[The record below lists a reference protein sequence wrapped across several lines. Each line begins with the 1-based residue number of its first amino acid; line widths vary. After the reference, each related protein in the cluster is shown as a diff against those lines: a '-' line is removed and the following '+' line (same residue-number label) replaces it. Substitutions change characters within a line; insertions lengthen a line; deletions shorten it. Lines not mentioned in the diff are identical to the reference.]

1 MTLVSPLLREIPGG
15 IIIYN
20 IISNLSKN
28 DTSKVISIMPNLVRI
43 MLLTKFDLNLNL
55 TDEKIEEKIK
65 QLRFTETFIEGAV
78 AWISSLVIL
87 INKNTA
93 QFTIEYYKKIFNNMV
108 TTLEKYED
116 EVDSE
121 IRIVKNAMRPANI
134 IMMILGLWRGDFE
147 LIGVLASEIGWFD
160 GKVKELYLIFN
171 KYKDII
177 FKNEVIGL
185 PKLRSH
191 LTEAQIKQ
199 GLNLA
204 ADLAKKALKDITS
217 KGLDMAK
224 DIGRT
229 GIIKLIKAE
238 KLQMEEFS
246 KMVPGSDKIA
256 EATMVF
262 SDMFRRFDVDNN
274 GFINFNKYWEL
285 TRYMGLQLDKER
297 TLKLFA
303 TADRDNDNK
312 LDLREFQVAMLLIK
326 LYIAEDTL
334 KKVGL
339 TREDLIWFA
348 IFGIIYLLLLFVFIL
363 CGIAAFSKAEGFN
376 SVVNSIMPMF
386 AGIAAAARNI
396 DLKAA
401 IEKVKIF
408 VEDILKR
415 MHIG

>member
-15 IIIYN
+15 IIIIYN

-28 DTSKVISIMPNLVRI
+28 DISKVISIMPNLVRI

-65 QLRFTETFIEGAV
+65 QLRFTETLIEGAV

-93 QFTIEYYKKIFNNMV
+93 QFTIEYYKKIFNNMMK
-108 TTLEKYED
+108 TLEKYED

-121 IRIVKNAMRPANI
+121 IRIVKNAMRPGNI
-134 IMMILGLWRGDFE
+134 IIMILGLWRGDFE

-177 FKNEVIGL
+177 FRIGVIGL
-185 PKLRSH
+185 PELRSH

-229 GIIKLIKAE
+229 GKIKLTTVIAFVVTPQNDE
-238 KLQMEEFS
+238 KFH
-246 KMVPGSDKIA
+246 
-256 EATMVF
+256 
-262 SDMFRRFDVDNN
+262 
-274 GFINFNKYWEL
+274 NFE
-285 TRYMGLQLDKER
+285 RGLRQRL
-297 TLKLFA
+297 
-303 TADRDNDNK
+303 
-312 LDLREFQVAMLLIK
+312 
-326 LYIAEDTL
+326 
-334 KKVGL
+334 
-339 TREDLIWFA
+339 
-348 IFGIIYLLLLFVFIL
+348 
-363 CGIAAFSKAEGFN
+363 
-376 SVVNSIMPMF
+376 
-386 AGIAAAARNI
+386 
-396 DLKAA
+396 
-401 IEKVKIF
+401 
-408 VEDILKR
+408 
-415 MHIG
+415 